1 MPRLFMVVLDYDQTI
16 VDNTPDFYEA
26 FCAALRHYNH
36 PCIPFDEFTSLLV
49 SNNLQHAIPEGVSPE
64 EFFKVFRRSYVS
76 RHSWPRPGVKEFLAL
91 LKTFNVKVV
100 IISGRETSKRYVLFD
115 LERHGLVDYV
125 DDVLTLEDLI
135 LLGFKESFLFDKS
148 QLISYAKQKYGVA
161 GEVICIG
168 DYITDYLSCIKV
180 GGIFIGINKYVE
192 RNRYLERAG
201 VKFLAKDFYE
211 AALIV
216 SSLGLFS

>member
-1 MPRLFMVVLDYDQTI
+1 
-16 VDNTPDFYEA
+16 
-26 FCAALRHYNH
+26 
-36 PCIPFDEFTSLLV
+36 
-49 SNNLQHAIPEGVSPE
+49 
-64 EFFKVFRRSYVS
+64 
-76 RHSWPRPGVKEFLAL
+76 
-91 LKTFNVKVV
+91 V

-125 DDVLTLEDLI
+125 DDVLTFEDLV

-148 QLISYAKQKYGVA
+148 QLINYAKQKYGVA

-168 DYITDYLSCIKV
+168 DYITDYLSCIKA
-180 GGIFIGINKYVE
+180 GGIFIGVNKYVE

-211 AALIV
+211 VALIV